1 MGNLLFDTFQ
11 IAFDSRWYKLI
22 GRNQGCSY
30 IGDTRK
36 QKQVKECKQVS
47 VGPQKGHP
55 TVDLDY

>member
-22 GRNQGCSY
+22 CRNQGWSY
-30 IGDTRK
+30 IVDTRK
-36 QKQVKECKQVS
+36 QKQTKDCKLEY

-55 TVDLDY
+55 TVDLDH